1 MISLYV
7 GGGTPTTL
15 SPKQFDRLFGELRRC
30 FDFGGIREITV
41 EAGRPDSIT
50 AEKLS
55 VLSENGVT
63 RISIN
68 PQTMNDDTLIRIG
81 RKHTA
86 EDVADCFQTARKSGF
101 DNINMD
107 MICGLPGEGIRELE
121 KTFKALGEL
130 GPDSIT
136 VHALAIKRSAPL
148 NQMRISFHSVPMTR

>member
-1 MISLYV
+1 M
-7 GGGTPTTL
+7 
-15 SPKQFDRLFGELRRC
+15 
-30 FDFGGIREITV
+30 

-107 MICGLPGEGIRELE
+107 MICGLPGEGIQYYGPRAGDQEKCSLE
-121 KTFKALGEL
+121 SDEG
-130 GPDSIT
+130 
-136 VHALAIKRSAPL
+136 
-148 NQMRISFHSVPMTR
+148 SVFIRCR